1 MVMQSGNGYTIWLN
15 GIAYTH
21 ANLPAN
27 VKIPKALSDGV
38 ISVTVPGSANA
49 YPLRPGQTLDATT
62 GQVREP
68 YEPVPHAREIG
79 STASQPAP

>member
-1 MVMQSGNGYTIWLN
+1 MVMQSGNNYTIWLN

-21 ANLPAN
+21 TNLPAN
-27 VKIPKALSDGV
+27 VKIPKTLSGGV

-68 YEPVPHAREIG
+68 Y
-79 STASQPAP
+79 QPAPRARTSGATADQQAP